1 MSRSPEKKIVRSKVK
16 ETKSHR
22 IQNKDSEKH
31 CDEESRYR
39 LILKSANANCARTLI
54 YIVVNISLTLIV
66 KTSLMHFMSIS
77 AILHENVPNAHT

>member
-22 IQNKDSEKH
+22 IQNKDSENH
-31 CDEESRYR
+31 CDEESRCRY
-39 LILKSANANCARTLI
+39 IFKSVNANCARTLNL
-54 YIVVNISLTLIV
+54 VVNISLTLVV

-77 AILHENVPNAHT
+77 AILHENVSNAHT